1 MPNDQ
6 NTEEMEIDLKEIFL
20 LLLSKW
26 WIILLS
32 GLILAGV
39 VGTYNQFFV
48 TPMYS
53 STTQLVI
60 VGSTSTITSLTDLQ
74 IGSSLTK
81 DYIMV
86 VKSRPVVEKVIEN
99 LKLDMSYEQLLSRVQ
114 VTNEAETRILS
125 ISITDADP
133 YMAKQ
138 IVDQFALVSKT
149 RIAEL
154 MDIAEPGI
162 LSAGVV
168 NENKVSP
175 TTAKNAAIGGL
186 LGIVLCMGVFIVRFL
201 LDDTIKS
208 SEDIEKYLGLTTLA
222 ILPYEEA
229 GVEEQ
234 KRENAEN
241 KVKKRE
247 RQKIKKEGE

>member
-39 VGTYNQFFV
+39 VGTYNKFFV